1 MLIIVVLGVV
11 VAVFVDVVGDIDL
24 AILVV
29 VVAVFGGRFPLFCR
43 KWPLPKQSKSSWPL
57 LQQQQLLFDC
67 LNSCKK

>member
-1 MLIIVVLGVV
+1 MQRTAREKCQVV
-11 VAVFVDVVGDIDL
+11 V
-24 AILVV
+24 VV
-29 VVAVFGGRFPLFCR
+29 VVAAVIAVVTVTAVVAVVSRFPLFCG